1 MSNSRVQS
9 VRGMRE
15 AMPGS
20 ASKFSAFQERV
31 LRVIKSYSYDEIQ
44 VPLIEYTE
52 LFARGVGEATDIVE
66 KEMYTL
72 EDRDGVSLSLRPE
85 GTAGCVRALEE
96 NGLLYNQTQKVFYA
110 GPMFRYEKPQK
121 GRYRQFNQIGVEAYG
136 FSGPDIDLEQILL
149 ARDIWQAL
157 GLSNMVTLEIN
168 NLGSL
173 KARQK
178 YRLALVDFLKPN
190 QAALDEDSQRRLQ
203 TNPLRILDTKNEE
216 TRRILEEAPRLES
229 FVDSESRERFS
240 YLCALLTEQ
249 KQDFLINPF
258 LVRGLDYYTDCVFE
272 WKTNNIGAQDT
283 ICAGGRY
290 DGLVERLGGRKTPA
304 VGFAIGLERMVLA
317 IDALHQTS
325 DNYANTEVYICL
337 LEENFL
343 GQAINIAG
351 LIREM
356 CPDFRVRVHMGGGN
370 LKKQLKRADVVGA
383 KWALMIGDEEVK
395 QNTVT
400 LKNLRDREDGQ
411 TTLPIEGAIE
421 KIMSKTVQC

>member
-20 ASKFSAFQERV
+20 ASKFSAFQESV

-136 FSGPDIDLEQILL
+136 FPGPDIDLEQILL

-283 ICAGGRY
+283 
-290 DGLVERLGGRKTPA
+290 L
-304 VGFAIGLERMVLA
+304 
-317 IDALHQTS
+317 S
-325 DNYANTEVYICL
+325 
-337 LEENFL
+337 
-343 GQAINIAG
+343 
-351 LIREM
+351 LI
-356 CPDFRVRVHMGGGN
+356 H
-370 LKKQLKRADVVGA
+370 
-383 KWALMIGDEEVK
+383 I
-395 QNTVT
+395 
-400 LKNLRDREDGQ
+400 
-411 TTLPIEGAIE
+411 
-421 KIMSKTVQC
+421 